1 MSHDYATNI
10 HLSLTIK
17 MYLLPYKHASK
28 QIFSGCLPLQAPYH
42 SPNYFNA
49 ADFAF
54 MLKTLLNPRRWRRR
68 WKIA

>member
-1 MSHDYATNI
+1 
-10 HLSLTIK
+10 

-54 MLKTLLNPRRWRRR
+54 MLKTLLNPRR
-68 WKIA
+68 